1 MPVQIIMTEGLAS
14 KVEAQK
20 AHAEISQVFLDLH
33 QISNNSFMLPNIIG
47 EVVFVEEGLTFSGK
61 ATSSIAI
68 VELRV
73 PSFTFGTQQQKDE
86 FVQKATDIIL
96 RATSGKLSKEH
107 VWVNAVY
114 AVDGLWG
121 IAGKAYSNEEL
132 GQAIQTAAAI

>member
-61 ATSSIAI
+61 AINLTGN
-68 VELRV
+68 
-73 PSFTFGTQQQKDE
+73 F
-86 FVQKATDIIL
+86 
-96 RATSGKLSKEH
+96 
-107 VWVNAVY
+107 W
-114 AVDGLWG
+114 
-121 IAGKAYSNEEL
+121 
-132 GQAIQTAAAI
+132 QAIQRACLGKCRIRSRRFVGNCWKSIFK